1 MEDGKYILEPVVDID
16 VTRDRVQV
24 LVDDVVVREKP
35 AKNGKNLGVVGKG
48 VYYCNS
54 VRRSGDN
61 DWAELDADKWVL
73 LETDS
78 VEEVVSTTVEEDDST
93 LDEAPEI
100 AQDEADTDEN
110 LVSDEVDETDESETV
125 VGTNEAAKDDATEG
139 DELEAYLDGLKSE
152 VNDAI
157 EDIVTAIS
165 EAPKLFRVGDIV
177 KIKASASQYAS
188 GHKIPIDYKGI
199 KLYVRELQERGT
211 VALVSTQKVGS
222 KFVGRVHA
230 RDLQFF

>member
-35 AKNGKNLGVVGKG
+35 AKNGKNLGVIGKG

-78 VEEVVSTTVEEDDST
+78 VEEVVSTTVEEDASLGET
-93 LDEAPEI
+93 PEI
-100 AQDEADTDEN
+100 VQDEADTDEN
-110 LVSDEVDETDESETV
+110 LVSDEVGETDESETV

-139 DELEAYLDGLKSE
+139 DALESYLDGLKSE
-152 VNDAI
+152 VDDAI
-157 EDIVTAIS
+157 NAIVTAIS

-188 GHKIPIDYKGI
+188 GHKIPTDYKGI